1 MTHKGIRTH
10 DPGIIMI
17 RIPAQLLF
25 AFVGMSA
32 VAGPFAAR
40 ADDVPDALSVE
51 WQGQKPCEK
60 FFEDAQIRVSRCS
73 FPPGAMHVCHSHPSY
88 VYYVLSGGKLRVQ
101 DASGTR
107 DAEVRTGAFVES
119 PPVSWHEI
127 TNIGDTSQEY
137 LIIEKKYQMGV
148 AANKTECPIR
158 TR

>member
-1 MTHKGIRTH
+1 MF
-10 DPGIIMI
+10 
-17 RIPAQLLF
+17 RIPTQLFF
-25 AFVGMSA
+25 AFVGMTA
-32 VAGPFAAR
+32 VAPPFVAR

-60 FFEDAQIRVSRCS
+60 FFEDAQIRISRCS

-88 VYYVLSGGKLRVQ
+88 VYYVLSGGKVLVQ

-107 DAEVRTGAFVES
+107 DAEVRTGTFVES

-127 TNIGDTSQEY
+127 INVGDTNQEY
-137 LIIEKKYQMGV
+137 LIIEKKYQMGL